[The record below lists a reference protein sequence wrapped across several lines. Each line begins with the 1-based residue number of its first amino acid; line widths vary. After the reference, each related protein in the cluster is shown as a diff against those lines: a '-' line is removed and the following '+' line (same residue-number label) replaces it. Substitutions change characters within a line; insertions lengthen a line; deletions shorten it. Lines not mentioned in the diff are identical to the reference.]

1 MFASIPIVANNDGV
15 ESRMLFP
22 PEATVREASGDGA
35 ATGDAVEAGGGMV
48 LLLLVDGEL
57 VISVEV
63 EVVDSGAV
71 EEVVDV
77 VEETI
82 GLGVVDD
89 DEESSMSMADTPLH
103 SSNASTHG
111 SRHAA
116 HSSDSSSNSLY
127 VEILHRDDDN
137 NEDDDI
143 IFCKPGK

>member
-1 MFASIPIVANNDGV
+1 MFASIPIIANDDV

-22 PEATVREASGDGA
+22 PDATVREASGDGA

-48 LLLLVDGEL
+48 LLLVVDGEL

-82 GLGVVDD
+82 GLDVVVVAVD

-127 VEILHRDDDN
+127 EEIIKIAVRS
-137 NEDDDI
+137 
-143 IFCKPGK
+143 

>member
-35 ATGDAVEAGGGMV
+35 ATGDAVEAAGGMV
-48 LLLLVDGEL
+48 LLLLVMDGEL

-71 EEVVDV
+71 AEVVAV

-82 GLGVVDD
+82 GRDVEEDVVDD
-89 DEESSMSMADTPLH
+89 DEEESSMSMADTPLH

-111 SRHAA
+111 RRQSA
-116 HSSDSSSNSLY
+116 HSSESSSNSLF
-127 VEILHRDDDN
+127 EEN
-137 NEDDDI
+137 NKI
-143 IFCKPGK
+143 AVRL

>member
-15 ESRMLFP
+15 ESRILIP

-35 ATGDAVEAGGGMV
+35 AMGAAVEAAGGMV
-48 LLLLVDGEL
+48 LLLVVMDGEL

-71 EEVVDV
+71 AEVVAV

-82 GLGVVDD
+82 GLDVVVAFD
-89 DEESSMSMADTPLH
+89 DEESSMSMEDTPLH

-111 SRHAA
+111 RRQSA
-116 HSSDSSSNSLY
+116 HSSESSSNSLFE
-127 VEILHRDDDN
+127 EI
-137 NEDDDI
+137 EI
-143 IFCKPGK
+143 IKIAVRS

>member
-1 MFASIPIVANNDGV
+1 MFASIPIIANDDV

-22 PEATVREASGDGA
+22 PDATVREASGDGA

-82 GLGVVDD
+82 GLDVVVVAVD

-127 VEILHRDDDN
+127 EEIIKIAVRS
-137 NEDDDI
+137 
-143 IFCKPGK
+143 

>member
-1 MFASIPIVANNDGV
+1 MFASIPIIANDDV

-22 PEATVREASGDGA
+22 PDATVREASGDGA

-82 GLGVVDD
+82 GLDVVVVAVD

-111 SRHAA
+111 RRQSA
-116 HSSDSSSNSLY
+116 HSSESSSNSLF
-127 VEILHRDDDN
+127 EEN
-137 NEDDDI
+137 NKI
-143 IFCKPGK
+143 AVRL

>member
-82 GLGVVDD
+82 GLDVVVDD

-127 VEILHRDDDN
+127 EEIIKIAVRS
-137 NEDDDI
+137 
-143 IFCKPGK
+143 